1 MRLRVRLIAS
11 FAQTKCIQF
20 LSRLLLK
27 FKNTSSEVNTSTG
40 GEPNAFAKQVAEKI
54 SICVQSSDEFL
65 NSECPVCLEEP
76 RVEDAVYSEWI
87 SSYHCISARPSF
99 LNSLSLVYS
108 QLRAHTCSVE
118 SV

>member
-1 MRLRVRLIAS
+1 MCSDVVTSA
-11 FAQTKCIQF
+11 FNCIFCSTYFQF

-65 NSECPVCLEEP
+65 KSECPVCLEEP
-76 RVEDAVYSEWI
+76 RVEDAVYSK
-87 SSYHCISARPSF
+87 
-99 LNSLSLVYS
+99 
-108 QLRAHTCSVE
+108 
-118 SV
+118 